1 MPAHIKRLSPI
12 HIQAIQMFLEAG
24 DRVGSVKDV
33 ADRLGVSPT
42 TVAHWRMSP
51 CWQARWEMERDEL
64 EANLRD
70 VPIASRRYRISRRQ
84 RELDRLEESR
94 YTAQSLGEVAVAAK
108 ATDQLL
114 SSAAKEVEGLFSDPG
129 ASRAVAGSCTVES
142 GDPAGD
148 RERFGEYLRA
158 VALEMGLMDR
168 PVRELVARLGVELI
182 EEGGEQGEAPELI
195 AAGEHV
201 SGAIEALRGQSEAR
215 SAWRRTSDDIPEI
228 PDTRLTGLSGM
239 RHD

>member
-51 CWQARWEMERDEL
+51 CWQARWEMERDEW

-114 SSAAKEVEGLFSDPG
+114 SSAAKEVEGLFSDNPAAPSPG
-129 ASRAVAGSCTVES
+129 ASRAVAGSYTVES
-142 GDPAGD
+142 GDPVED
-148 RERFGEYLRA
+148 RRRFGEYLRA

-182 EEGGEQGEAPELI
+182 EEGEGPTPLEDTVQIDQAVAELQAESERR
-195 AAGEHV
+195 AA
-201 SGAIEALRGQSEAR
+201 
-215 SAWRRTSDDIPEI
+215 RRRQTATAD
-228 PDTRLTGLSGM
+228 GG
-239 RHD
+239 